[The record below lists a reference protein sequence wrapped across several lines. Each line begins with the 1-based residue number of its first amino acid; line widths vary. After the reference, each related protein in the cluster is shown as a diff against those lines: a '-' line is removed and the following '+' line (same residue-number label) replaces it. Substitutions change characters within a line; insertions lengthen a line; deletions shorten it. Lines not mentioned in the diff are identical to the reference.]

1 MSIKDIYRSLLLH
14 KWRIGFVDDSLE
26 SIMGGTIKHVQYVK
40 HAYNNRW
47 WADPFILDY
56 NENIITLLAEEYCD
70 DDKKG
75 KISKLI
81 IDRKTMKLESAKI
94 ILELDS
100 HLSFP
105 AILKKE
111 KNKVLIYPE
120 NNEGKG
126 LVLYEYDLETDVC
139 QVVKVLSKERFT
151 DAIITNHFGK
161 QLIFSTKQ
169 PDPNGKTLNIYSYN
183 EEKVIFE
190 FTNSIEFEEKIARNA
205 GNFFVYNGQ
214 LFRFAQEC
222 NYIYGHAL
230 SLQKIENNNN
240 NYFSTEVCRISS
252 PKEFGNIGIH
262 TFNIYK
268 DLKVIDVKTFRHP
281 WIAIPLFKLRNL
293 FYHSTTV
300 R

>member
-1 MSIKDIYRSLLLH
+1 MTIKDIYRSIVLH

-26 SIMGGTIKHVQYVK
+26 LIMDGTIKHVRYIK
-40 HAYNNRW
+40 HNYKNRW

-56 NENIITLLAEEYCD
+56 NEKEITLLAEEYSD

-81 IDRKTMKLESAKI
+81 IDKETMRLKSSKI

-111 KNKVLIYPE
+111 KNKVFIYPE
-120 NNEGKG
+120 NNKGKG
-126 LVLYEYDLETDVC
+126 LVLYEYDIETDTC

-161 QLIFSTKQ
+161 QQIFSTKE
-169 PDPNGKTLNIYSYN
+169 PDPNGKNLDIYNYN
-183 EEKVIFE
+183 EEKDLFE
-190 FTNSIEFEEKIARNA
+190 LSSTIEFDEKIARNA

-222 NYIYGHAL
+222 NCTYGHAI
-230 SLQKIENNNN
+230 SLQKIEKKDGI
-240 NYFSTEVCRISS
+240 FQMKEVRRILP
-252 PKEFGNIGIH
+252 PKGAFGIH
-262 TFNIYK
+262 TFNTYK
-268 DLKVIDVKTFRHP
+268 GLTVVDLKVFRHP

-293 FYHSTTV
+293 FKHA

>member
-1 MSIKDIYRSLLLH
+1 MSLKDIYRGIVLH
-14 KWRIGFVDDSLE
+14 KWNIGFVDDSLD
-26 SIMGGTIKHVQYVK
+26 SIMGGNIKHVQYVK
-40 HAYNNRW
+40 HNYKNRW

-56 NENIITLLAEEYCD
+56 NEKEIILLAEEYCD
-70 DDKKG
+70 EDKKG

-81 IDRKTMKLESAKI
+81 IDRETMVLKSAKI

-111 KNKVLIYPE
+111 NNKVLLYPE
-120 NNEGKG
+120 NNRGKG
-126 LVLYEYDLETDVC
+126 LVLYEYDIETDIC
-139 QVVKVLSKERFT
+139 LFVKVLSKERLT
-151 DAIITNHFGK
+151 DAIITNHFGI
-161 QLIFSTKQ
+161 QQIFSTKE
-169 PDPNGKTLNIYSYN
+169 PNPNGKALDIYNYN
-183 EEKVIFE
+183 EQKDLFE
-190 FTNSIEFEEKIARNA
+190 FTNSIEFDEKIARNA

-222 NYIYGHAL
+222 NYTYGHAL
-230 SLQKIENNNN
+230 SLQKIDKNNN
-240 NYFSTEVCRISS
+240 NYFSTEICRLLP
-252 PKEFGNIGIH
+252 PKGFGNIGIH

-281 WIAIPLFKLRNL
+281 LIAVPLFKLRNL
-293 FYHSTTV
+293 FN